1 MKKQYRIKRN
11 EEIADLVKLRQT
23 VGDRYFVLYK
33 SNIKQSHFRYAVSV
47 NKKYG
52 NAPERNKVKRRVR
65 EVVKEYQYK
74 NYDFLIVIKN
84 NAKEL
89 TFADIKHKL
98 QKLLNR
104 AEILE
109 GGTNE

>member
-1 MKKQYRIKRN
+1 MKKQYRIKKN
-11 EEIADLVKLRQT
+11 EEIADLVKLKQT

-33 SNIKQSHFRYAVSV
+33 SNIKETHFRYAVSV

-65 EVVKEYQYK
+65 EVVKEFKYK
-74 NYDFLIVIKN
+74 NYDFMIVIKQ
-84 NAKEL
+84 NAKDL
-89 TFADIKHKL
+89 GFAEIRKDLLKL
-98 QKLLNR
+98 FKR

-109 GGTNE
+109 GGPNE